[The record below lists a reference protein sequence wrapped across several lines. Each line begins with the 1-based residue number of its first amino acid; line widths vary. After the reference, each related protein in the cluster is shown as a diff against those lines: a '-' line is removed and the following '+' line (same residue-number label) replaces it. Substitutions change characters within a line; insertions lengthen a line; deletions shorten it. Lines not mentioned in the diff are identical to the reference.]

1 MLLESVK
8 QHLTRQLVVDIDA
21 RSLNQQM
28 VQFVEKN
35 IKKFPGKS
43 SLKFN
48 IREPKN
54 NYRISLYTLENGFEM
69 NDEMAAFLDNSPE
82 MEVQIVT
89 V

>member
-8 QHLTRQLVVDIDA
+8 QHLTRQVVVDIDA
-21 RSLNQQM
+21 RSINQQM

-35 IKKFPGKS
+35 VKKFPGKS

-48 IREPKN
+48 IKEPKSN
-54 NYRISLYTLENGFEM
+54 HRISLYTMDNGFEM